1 MYIVG
6 KCVYFQSERVI
17 QPKAGSTGT
26 VSFGLSMEWHVNKPT
41 SAVKVLVVDD
51 QPLIVEELCEFLES
65 SGYRCVPCESSQEAI
80 ERFSEDLEIGL
91 VLCDLHM
98 PGLDGIQLV
107 QELQRIC
114 GKRRVFEAIML
125 TGRADKQDVIKA
137 LRAGI
142 ADYYQKPIDLDEL
155 LEGVQRQEVALQ
167 ERHKNVQLGHLNQK
181 LQFLSESIDDIYQD
195 LDRVRRSPSVIVR
208 DVMGGDAPQTEQQ
221 DMPEIFHQLSPRQLD
236 VARLVGKGQTNYQI
250 ACELGIT
257 ENTVKLYVSQVLRLT
272 HMHNRTQL
280 ALALSPGA
288 SAARQR
294 VTAH

>member
-1 MYIVG
+1 M
-6 KCVYFQSERVI
+6 
-17 QPKAGSTGT
+17 
-26 VSFGLSMEWHVNKPT
+26 NKLT

-65 SGYRCVPCESSQEAI
+65 SGYRCVPCVSSQEAI
-80 ERFSEDLEIGL
+80 ERFTEDAQIGL

-98 PGLDGIQLV
+98 PGMDGIELV
-107 QELQRIC
+107 QALQRLA
-114 GKRRVFEAIML
+114 GKQRAFEAIML

-142 ADYYQKPIDLDEL
+142 ADYYQKPIDLAEL
-155 LEGVQRQEVALQ
+155 LEGLQRQELALQ

-181 LQFLSESIDDIYQD
+181 LQFLSESIDDLYQD
-195 LDRVRRSPSVIVR
+195 LDKVRRSPSSVVR
-208 DVMGGDAPQTEQQ
+208 DGLGGEPVEAEAQE
-221 DMPEIFHQLSPRQLD
+221 MPEIFNQLSPRQLD

-280 ALALSPGA
+280 ALALSPSA
-288 SAARQR
+288 SALRQR

>member
-1 MYIVG
+1 M
-6 KCVYFQSERVI
+6 
-17 QPKAGSTGT
+17 
-26 VSFGLSMEWHVNKPT
+26 NKLT
-41 SAVKVLVVDD
+41 SQMKVLVVDD

-65 SGYRCVPCESSQEAI
+65 SGYRCVPCESSLQAMEC
-80 ERFSEDLEIGL
+80 FNKDPEISL

-98 PGLDGIQLV
+98 PDMDGIQLV
-107 QELQRIC
+107 QELQRLA
-114 GKRRVFEAIML
+114 GKHRVFEAIML
-125 TGRADKQDVIKA
+125 TGQADKQDVIKA

-155 LEGVQRQEVALQ
+155 LEGLQRQEVALQ
-167 ERHKNVQLGHLNQK
+167 ERQKNLHLGHLNQK
-181 LQFLSESIDDIYQD
+181 LQFLSESIDDLYQD
-195 LDRVRRSPSVIVR
+195 LDKVRRAPAASRSEESQ
-208 DVMGGDAPQTEQQ
+208 GDSA
-221 DMPEIFHQLSPRQLD
+221 DADAIEIPAIFNQLSPRQLD

-280 ALALSPGA
+280 ALALSPSNSGL
-288 SAARQR
+288 RQR

>member
-1 MYIVG
+1 M
-6 KCVYFQSERVI
+6 
-17 QPKAGSTGT
+17 
-26 VSFGLSMEWHVNKPT
+26 NKRT

-65 SGYRCVPCESSQEAI
+65 NGYRCVACESSHQAI
-80 ERFSEDLEIGL
+80 ERFSEDEQIGL

-107 QELQRIC
+107 QELQRLS
-114 GKRRVFEAIML
+114 GKHRAFEAIML

-155 LEGVQRQEVALQ
+155 LEGIARQEVVLQ
-167 ERHKNVQLGHLNQK
+167 ERQKSVQLGHLNQK
-181 LQFLSESIDDIYQD
+181 LQYLSESINDLYQD
-195 LDRVRRSPSVIVR
+195 LDKVRRGPHSAVSSDGSDD
-208 DVMGGDAPQTEQQ
+208 DVSDEDRA
-221 DMPEIFHQLSPRQLD
+221 EIPAIFNQLSPRQLD

-280 ALALSPGA
+280 ALALSPRNAGM
-288 SAARQR
+288 RHR

>member
-1 MYIVG
+1 
-6 KCVYFQSERVI
+6 
-17 QPKAGSTGT
+17 
-26 VSFGLSMEWHVNKPT
+26 VNKRT

-65 SGYRCVPCESSQEAI
+65 CGYRCVPCGSGSQAI
-80 ERFSEDLEIGL
+80 ERFNEDTDIGL

-107 QELQRIC
+107 QELQRLS
-114 GKRRVFEAIML
+114 GKHRAFEAIML
-125 TGRADKQDVIKA
+125 TGRAEKQDVIKA

-142 ADYYQKPIDLDEL
+142 ADYYQKPIDLNEL

-167 ERHKNVQLGHLNQK
+167 ERRKTLQLGHLNQK
-181 LQFLSESIDDIYQD
+181 LQYLSESIDDLYQD
-195 LDRVRRSPSVIVR
+195 LDRVRR
-208 DVMGGDAPQTEQQ
+208 APFVSGNADLEDGTVSEA
-221 DMPEIFHQLSPRQLD
+221 DRVEIPAIFNQLSPRQLD

-280 ALALSPGA
+280 ALALSPSNSGM
-288 SAARQR
+288 RQR

>member
-1 MYIVG
+1 M
-6 KCVYFQSERVI
+6 
-17 QPKAGSTGT
+17 
-26 VSFGLSMEWHVNKPT
+26 NKLT

-65 SGYRCVPCESSQEAI
+65 SGYRCVPCETSRHAL
-80 ERFSEDLEIGL
+80 ERFSEDAEIGL

-98 PGLDGIQLV
+98 PDMDGIELV
-107 QELQRIC
+107 QAMQKIAGKQRA
-114 GKRRVFEAIML
+114 FEAIML
-125 TGRADKQDVIKA
+125 TGQADKQDVIKA

-142 ADYYQKPIDLDEL
+142 SDYYQKPINLDEL
-155 LEGVQRQEVALQ
+155 LEGVQRQEAALE
-167 ERHKNVQLGHLNQK
+167 ERRKDLQLGHLNQK
-181 LQFLSESIDDIYQD
+181 LQYLSESINDLYQD
-195 LDRVRRSPSVIVR
+195 LDKVRRSPGTGLAE
-208 DVMGGDAPQTEQQ
+208 DGEPAAEEAGQL
-221 DMPEIFHQLSPRQLD
+221 EIPTIFNQLSPRQLD

-280 ALALSPGA
+280 ALALSPSN
-288 SAARQR
+288 SAMRQR

>member
-1 MYIVG
+1 M
-6 KCVYFQSERVI
+6 
-17 QPKAGSTGT
+17 
-26 VSFGLSMEWHVNKPT
+26 VSFGLGMEWHVNKLT

-65 SGYRCVPCESSQEAI
+65 SGYRCVPCESSRAAI
-80 ERFSEDLEIGL
+80 ERFAEDTAIGL

-98 PGLDGIQLV
+98 PELDGIQLV
-107 QELQRIC
+107 QELQRLA
-114 GKRRVFEAIML
+114 GKQRAFEAIML

-142 ADYYQKPIDLDEL
+142 ADYYQKPVNLDEL
-155 LEGVQRQEVALQ
+155 LDGLQRQETVLQ
-167 ERHKNVQLGHLNQK
+167 ERQKTLQLGHLNQK
-181 LQFLSESIDDIYQD
+181 LQDLSSSIDDLYQD
-195 LDRVRRSPSVIVR
+195 LDKVRRGPAPASEQAP
-208 DVMGGDAPQTEQQ
+208 GEADALE
-221 DMPEIFHQLSPRQLD
+221 MPAIFNQLSPRQLD

-280 ALALSPGA
+280 ALALSP
-288 SAARQR
+288 SAAALRQR

>member
-1 MYIVG
+1 
-6 KCVYFQSERVI
+6 
-17 QPKAGSTGT
+17 
-26 VSFGLSMEWHVNKPT
+26 VNKLT

-65 SGYRCVPCESSQEAI
+65 SGYRCVPCESSQQAVQ
-80 ERFSEDLEIGL
+80 RFSEDAEIGL

-98 PGLDGIQLV
+98 PDMDGIELV
-107 QELQRIC
+107 QALQRVA
-114 GKRRVFEAIML
+114 GKGRAFEAIML

-142 ADYYQKPIDLDEL
+142 ADYYQKPINLDEL
-155 LEGVQRQEVALQ
+155 LEGLKRQEEALADRQ
-167 ERHKNVQLGHLNQK
+167 KSVHLGNLNQK
-181 LQFLSESIDDIYQD
+181 LQYLSDSINDLYQD
-195 LDRVRRSPSVIVR
+195 LDKVRRPPASSDVEGELPAESV
-208 DVMGGDAPQTEQQ
+208 E
-221 DMPEIFHQLSPRQLD
+221 MPAIFNQLSPRQLD

-280 ALALSPGA
+280 ALALSPNN
-288 SAARQR
+288 SSLRQQ

>member
-1 MYIVG
+1 
-6 KCVYFQSERVI
+6 
-17 QPKAGSTGT
+17 
-26 VSFGLSMEWHVNKPT
+26 MEWFVNKLT

-65 SGYRCVPCESSQEAI
+65 SGYRCVPCESSQQAI
-80 ERFSEDLEIGL
+80 ERFSEDAEIGL
-91 VLCDLHM
+91 VLSDLHM
-98 PGLDGIQLV
+98 PDMDGIQLV

-114 GKRRVFEAIML
+114 GKHRVFEAIML

-142 ADYYQKPIDLDEL
+142 ADYYQKPIELDEL
-155 LEGVQRQEVALQ
+155 LEGVRRQELALQ
-167 ERHKNVQLGHLNQK
+167 DRHKNVQLGHLNQK
-181 LQFLSESIDDIYQD
+181 LQFLSESIDDLYQD
-195 LDRVRRSPSVIVR
+195 LDKVRRNPAAVVS
-208 DVMGGDAPQTEQQ
+208 DMLGGDGAEAEQ
-221 DMPEIFHQLSPRQLD
+221 EIPAIFNQLSPRQLD

-280 ALALSPGA
+280 ALALSPSA

>member
-1 MYIVG
+1 M
-6 KCVYFQSERVI
+6 
-17 QPKAGSTGT
+17 
-26 VSFGLSMEWHVNKPT
+26 NKLT

-65 SGYRCVPCESSQEAI
+65 SGYRCVPCESSTQAL
-80 ERFSEDLEIGL
+80 ERFTQDPDIGL

-98 PGLDGIQLV
+98 PDMDGIQLV
-107 QELQRIC
+107 QELQRLC
-114 GKRRVFEAIML
+114 GRHRAFEAIML

-155 LEGVQRQEVALQ
+155 LEGLQRQEVALQ
-167 ERHKNVQLGHLNQK
+167 ERQKDVQLGHLNQK
-181 LQFLSESIDDIYQD
+181 LQYLSESIDDLYQD
-195 LDRVRRSPSVIVR
+195 LDKVRRNPRASSGPGDLVVSEADQEEMPS
-208 DVMGGDAPQTEQQ
+208 
-221 DMPEIFHQLSPRQLD
+221 IFNQLSPRQLD

-280 ALALSPGA
+280 ALALSPSNSGM
-288 SAARQR
+288 RQR